1 MSGVKQS
8 VVGKA
13 CKTGRRFA
21 SRWLRAVLV
30 LFAAYLLPAH
40 GEDGYDLWLRYQAP
54 SGVDIEPP
62 KAIFMACPDPSRTL
76 KIASEELRVAFAKM
90 TKASVEQT
98 QHVTN
103 GAIVL
108 ASQDCQE
115 YVGPD
120 IVDFSSLDTD
130 GYAIEPRWID
140 DKRVSI
146 VAGESDAGAL
156 YGVFD
161 FLFRTSRGEDTD
173 VLWVRNAPAVRL
185 RLLNHWD
192 NLDRHVER
200 GYAGQSIWDWHRLPG
215 YIDPK
220 YIDYARA
227 NASIGVNGVVLTN
240 VNADATVLTA
250 EYLEKVAALANTFRP
265 YGIRVYLTA
274 RFSSPIELSGL
285 PTADPEDSAV
295 REWWHSK
302 VTEIYD
308 VIPDFGGFLVKAN
321 SEGQPGPQDYGRS
334 HADGANMLAAAL
346 APYGGHVMW
355 RAFVYSADD
364 REDRVKQAYREFTSL
379 DGEFRPNVLVQ
390 VKNGPL
396 DFQPREP
403 FHPVFGGMPETPL
416 MLELQI
422 TKEYLGFSTHL
433 AYLGP
438 LWEEVL
444 QSDTFA
450 HGRGSTVANV
460 IEGNVHG
467 YQRTGIAGVAN
478 IGSDRNWSGSIF
490 DQANWFAFGRM
501 AWNPNVSSESIAR
514 EWADLTFSAPRVQTE
529 TIVDMMM
536 SSREAVVDYMTPL
549 GLTHLMGTGHHYGPA
564 PWVDNLGRDDWNPYY
579 YHRATRDAIGIDR
592 TSSGTNAVSQYFD
605 PVREKWSDV
614 STTPDTLL
622 LWFHRLPWDHPMK
635 TDRTLWEELVH
646 RYDRGV
652 SSVKSSSTRWAS
664 VRPWVDEERFAQVE
678 QFLKIQEAEAKWWR
692 DASLSYWMSIN
703 GLELPETSKSP
714 QLTLDE
720 YKSMSFPHAPGQGG

>member
-1 MSGVKQS
+1 MSPNQKDTFGRV
-8 VVGKA
+8 
-13 CKTGRRFA
+13 CKTERRFA
-21 SRWLRAVLV
+21 SRFLWAVLI
-30 LFAAYLLPAH
+30 LFTAQFLPAH
-40 GEDGYDLWLRYQAP
+40 SEDGYELWLRYQAP
-54 SGVDIEPP
+54 EGFDIEPP
-62 KAIFMACPDPSRTL
+62 TAIVLACPDPSPTL
-76 KIASEELRVAFAKM
+76 KIASEELQTAFGKLAD
-90 TKASVEQT
+90 T
-98 QHVTN
+98 HVTQTDRLVD
-103 GAIVL
+103 GGLVL
-108 ASQDCQE
+108 ASSNCSE
-115 YVGPD
+115 FASALS
-120 IVDFSSLDTD
+120 IDFSELDPE
-130 GYAIEPRWID
+130 GYLIEPRRID
-140 DKRVSI
+140 GRRLTV
-146 VAGESDAGAL
+146 VAGQTDIGVL

-161 FLFRTSRGEDTD
+161 YLFRASRGENLAKTR
-173 VLWVRNAPAVRL
+173 VINAPSVKL

-220 YIDYARA
+220 YEDYARA

-250 EYLEKVAALANTFRP
+250 EYLEKVEALADTFRP

-274 RFSSPIELSGL
+274 RFSAPIELSGL
-285 PTADPEDSAV
+285 PTADPEDVAV
-295 REWWHSK
+295 QDWWRSK
-302 VTEIYD
+302 VAEIYTA
-308 VIPDFGGFLVKAN
+308 IPDFGGFLVKAN

-334 HADGANMLAAAL
+334 HADGANMLADAL
-346 APYGGHVMW
+346 APYNGHVMW

-364 REDRVKQAYREFTSL
+364 REDRVKQAYREFTAL
-379 DGEFRPNVLVQ
+379 DGDFRQNVLVQ

-403 FHPVFGGMPETPL
+403 FHPMFGAMPETPL

-433 AYLGP
+433 AFLGP

-450 HGRGSTVANV
+450 HGPGSTVAQV

-467 YQRTGIAGVAN
+467 YRHTGIAGVAN
-478 IGSDRNWSGSIF
+478 VGSDRNWSGSIF

-501 AWNPNVSSESIAR
+501 AWNPNASSESIAR
-514 EWADLTFSAPRVQTE
+514 EWADLSFSAPRAQTD

-592 TSSGTNAVSQYFD
+592 TASGTNAVRQYFD
-605 PVREKWSDV
+605 PLREKWSDV

-622 LWFHRLPWDHPMK
+622 LWYHRLTWDHPMS
-635 TDRTLWEELVH
+635 TGRTLWAELVH

-652 SSVKSSSTRWAS
+652 ASVESSSARWAS
-664 VRPWVDEERFAQVE
+664 VRPWVDEERFAQIE
-678 QFLKIQEAEAKWWR
+678 QFLKIQVAEAKWWR

-703 GLELPETSKSP
+703 GLALPETSAP
-714 QLTLDE
+714 PELTLDE